1 MLSSAD
7 WFWALFGEV
16 EYDDWGID
24 SRYLTTIRS
33 ALLRVWFRGV
43 GVGVGEERSRVMIG
57 AVVPSGCK
65 CFYYVTYY
73 TYYRT
78 RSCGWIRLRRH
89 EVQVLRE
96 TVKGLQRLSKKG

>member
-24 SRYLTTIRS
+24 SRYLTTIGS

-43 GVGVGEERSRVMIG
+43 GVGVREERSRVMIG

-65 CFYYVTYY
+65 CFYYATYY
-73 TYYRT
+73 TYCTTVHVLAGGSVFAAT
-78 RSCGWIRLRRH
+78 RCKSSERL
-89 EVQVLRE
+89 
-96 TVKGLQRLSKKG
+96 